1 MKQLSIKPIDEAT
14 AYLWK
19 KETVDYLKGMEDVP
33 EQMEA
38 DLMRM
43 LRPHYKAA
51 GHLLL
56 EPLIHHN
63 DAVYLRKG
71 LVKLYLLDAKTGKQQ
86 IMHIWVPGEI
96 IVLYHMFRRRL
107 LNAKYYIEVI
117 TSGELVSISNDWM
130 DLIYKDYAVA
140 TTLTLDILENK
151 SERMTKQ
158 MEILGIE
165 CKADRYKR
173 FVELFPELEN
183 KLCNEDLCA
192 FLSISEPTL
201 IKARGEYLKKA
212 G

>member
-19 KETVDYLKGMEDVP
+19 KETVDYLKGMEEVP

-71 LVKLYLLDAKTGKQQ
+71 LVKLYLLDADSGKQQ

-96 IVLYHMFRRRL
+96 IVLYKMFRRRL
-107 LNAKYYIEVI
+107 LNIKFYIEVI
-117 TSGELVSISNDWM
+117 SDAQLVSISNDGM
-130 DLIYKDYAVA
+130 DVIYKAYPAA
-140 TTLTLDILENK
+140 EKLTLNILERR
-151 SERMTKQ
+151 E
-158 MEILGIE
+158 
-165 CKADRYKR
+165 
-173 FVELFPELEN
+173 
-183 KLCNEDLCA
+183 
-192 FLSISEPTL
+192 
-201 IKARGEYLKKA
+201 
-212 G
+212 